1 MQTNKTNLILIISLF
16 FFPFPAV
23 QEYIQDKL
31 RESNKASKRI
41 VLNCRQ
47 RKKKQTCYFKI
58 HFRISGEKKRPPN
71 THSLPQLASPPPY
84 RITTKNERRPWWWW
98 WRSYDTYKHLRLRT
112 KLANVVTW
120 CVYRS
125 VIFSCIFNLH
135 MAREDKPRLLAK
147 KERSPPPDPSRC
159 PSCGTKRP
167 VQVSDSLFGPRGPW
181 PPRRRGYK
189 RLHPPVFAPRSGR
202 SLLIFLK

>member
-1 MQTNKTNLILIISLF
+1 MHFVLIHERSEESKIKAIPTCANKQNKFNINNKSI

-71 THSLPQLASPPPY
+71 THSLPQLASPP
-84 RITTKNERRPWWWW
+84 
-98 WRSYDTYKHLRLRT
+98 RT
-112 KLANVVTW
+112 G
-120 CVYRS
+120 S
-125 VIFSCIFNLH
+125 Q
-135 MAREDKPRLLAK
+135 PRTNDDHDDDDEAMIHINIYA
-147 KERSPPPDPSRC
+147 C
-159 PSCGTKRP
+159 
-167 VQVSDSLFGPRGPW
+167 
-181 PPRRRGYK
+181 
-189 RLHPPVFAPRSGR
+189 GR
-202 SLLIFLK
+202 SWPTWSRDAFIGP